1 MRKLMKT
8 VRIALAAVLALVWAS
23 AVVAQAGALDGKVFV
38 GTMAEKGKTKSDK
51 DTFLFNEG
59 KFRSV
64 ACDTYGFTETSYTA
78 AVSGGATTF
87 EAASTSPKE
96 GTMKWKGTVKGDA
109 IEGTAVW
116 MKKGQADAHYIFK
129 GTLKK

>member
-1 MRKLMKT
+1 MRKSLSWIG
-8 VRIALAAVLALVWAS
+8 VSLAAVLLLIWS
-23 AVVAQAGALDGKVFV
+23 APAGAQAGALDGKVFV
-38 GTMAEKGKTKSDK
+38 GTMAEKGKTKADK
-51 DTFLFNEG
+51 DTFLFNQG
-59 KFRSV
+59 KFRSI

-78 AVSGGATTF
+78 AVGGGATTF
-87 EAASTSPKE
+87 EAESTSPKE

-116 MKKGQADAHYIFK
+116 MKKGQADMHYIFK